1 MKKLL
6 LMAVLALGVI
16 ACNKD
21 EMGMDMDGSS
31 INAPIEAK
39 VEMSND
45 DILNIVG
52 NIINLDVS
60 KSPKRIDNNTNKGN
74 DRLTMH
80 IFLITGTTTIFTTYL
95 SEDNDDLCFSDD
107 ITPLASV
114 HLNYV
119 DGDIQVTLNE
129 DDTVLSTVTGDFTT
143 LYGLSLDILIK
154 LDSDSNV
161 DAQALFNADNSVT
174 I

>member
-1 MKKLL
+1 MKKIILL
-6 LMAVLALGVI
+6 LTVLTLGVI
-16 ACNKD
+16 ACDKN
-21 EMGMDMDGSS
+21 ELGDMDSMS
-31 INAPIEAK
+31 INPIEAK

-45 DILNIVG
+45 DMLNIVG
-52 NIINLDVS
+52 NILNLDVS

-80 IFLITGTTTIFTTYL
+80 IFLITGETTIYTTYL

-107 ITPLASV
+107 ITSLASV

-119 DGDIQVTLNE
+119 NGDIQVTLN
-129 DDTVLSTVTGDFTT
+129 DSDTVLSTVTGDFTT
-143 LYGLSLDILIK
+143 LYDLSLDILIK

-161 DAQALFNADNSVT
+161 DAQALFDADNSVT